1 MIKLLLYEG
10 RSRERKQH
18 EDGEKKKKKKKLLTD
33 FYMISER
40 DCWGQ

>member
-18 EDGEKKKKKKKLLTD
+18 EDGEKKKKKKLLTD